1 MSATSAA
8 SAACAPAA
16 AEWRGLAIGVEE
28 RGDTFFYR
36 VRMIH
41 DDPANVT
48 VLVQTAD
55 EQEAVVAWRYWS
67 ASLRLPRLV
76 ERAPG
81 DYHALETRL
90 GGMLVRPRAARRRGS
105 PLFARRPRRLALRKP
120 VRAQPSRV
128 HSGEREIIA
137 RT

>member
-1 MSATSAA
+1 MFATSVA
-8 SAACAPAA
+8 STACAPAA
-16 AEWRGLAIGVEE
+16 AEWRGLAICVEE
-28 RGDTFFYR
+28 RGDAFLYR

-41 DDPANVT
+41 DDPVNVT
-48 VLVQTAD
+48 VLVQTTD

-67 ASLRLPRLV
+67 AALRLPRLV

-105 PLFARRPRRLALRKP
+105 PLFARRPQRLALRKP
-120 VRAQPSRV
+120 GGAQSLHV

-137 RT
+137 RN